1 MIEGGQESFA
11 GRLADCHTHLDTF
24 DDAALPAMLARAR
37 QAGVGIMIVAGVDLA
52 SSRRAIQLAAAHAP
66 LFAAVGLHPVYLA
79 DAVGEADYASL
90 RALALSH
97 PKVVAISEIGLDY
110 AEGRAARAVQRTVLR
125 RLARLAVALG
135 RPLIFHDRGAH
146 ADTFAIL
153 AGEGAAAV
161 GAVMHYFTG
170 DAATARRCLDLGG
183 YISVGKPVLKPEYAA
198 LREIVRDLPLD
209 RLLLETDAYF
219 RPERGATEQT
229 EPWQTALV
237 AAQVAAL
244 KGLSLERVAKAT
256 WDNLRRLL
264 AGTGS

>member
-1 MIEGGQESFA
+1 MAPDDTKAFA
-11 GRLADCHTHLDTF
+11 GELADCHTHLDTF
-24 DDAALPAMLARAR
+24 DDAALPAILTRAR
-37 QAGVGIMIVAGVDLA
+37 QAGVGLMIVAGVDLA
-52 SSRRAIQLAAAHAP
+52 SSRRAIHLAEAHAS
-66 LFAAVGLHPVYLA
+66 LCAAVGLHPLYLP
-79 DAVGEADYASL
+79 DEVGEADYA
-90 RALALSH
+90 ALGNLVLGQR
-97 PKVVAISEIGLDY
+97 KVVAISEIGLDY
-110 AEGRAARAVQRTVLR
+110 EEGRAARQVQRAVFR
-125 RLARLAVALG
+125 RLVRLAVSLG
-135 RPLIFHDRGAH
+135 RPIIFHDRGAH
-146 ADTFAIL
+146 DDTFAIL
-153 AGEGAAAV
+153 AEEGAATV
-161 GAVMHYFTG
+161 GAVMHYFVG

-183 YISVGKPVLKPEYAA
+183 YVSVGKPIITPGYRA
-198 LREIVRDLPLD
+198 LREIVRGLPLD